1 MGTTVNI
8 LSKNQALLSKTD
20 SGPPIRVSEYQSG
33 WTTANAQYE
42 VSSSNFIVDTRYVL
56 IIYPESTGTI
66 TLTLPNIQL
75 TRRENGRVLSAN
87 LRIKSNSSFNT
98 ESQLF
103 IDDDND
109 VDGFYQS
116 FSSGRYNALQTNRV
130 VVPDDEEIHTATIS
144 VKITNHNSS
153 NIFVTLPHLIHDLAF
168 YENGFVGQIRNF
180 LPDFYWELDSEAE
193 APTYPFFRLIDVL
206 TSAAGAVLFER
217 IHMEGVDKSRF
228 ETPEI
233 QTETWGQ
240 SSLTSVPAVRE
251 EYIPWLAQFTGER
264 MHRNFYNKD
273 GVEYLDSQPLK
284 RDFTEWQ
291 LSHSMYGRASGT
303 RRAMI
308 EAAQQ
313 VLLKTKDGQPSTKSV
328 AVSQQYLGDPFAIKI
343 ETLTNETLDSDSQ
356 EESLSVIQSV
366 ALAKPMGYSVIHETV
381 DEFFL
386 TFDNLVT
393 GRFDEFR
400 FA

>member
-1 MGTTVNI
+1 
-8 LSKNQALLSKTD
+8 
-20 SGPPIRVSEYQSG
+20 
-33 WTTANAQYE
+33 
-42 VSSSNFIVDTRYVL
+42 
-56 IIYPESTGTI
+56 
-66 TLTLPNIQL
+66 
-75 TRRENGRVLSAN
+75 
-87 LRIKSNSSFNT
+87 
-98 ESQLF
+98 
-103 IDDDND
+103 
-109 VDGFYQS
+109 
-116 FSSGRYNALQTNRV
+116 
-130 VVPDDEEIHTATIS
+130 
-144 VKITNHNSS
+144 
-153 NIFVTLPHLIHDLAF
+153 LIHDLAF